1 MTINWIVNRLAIG
14 EYSDIEVDR
23 LTREHVTCVLCVRE
37 TISREDVDI
46 MVKAKVRIMFCPLK
60 VDPDQNPMEYMREC
74 KIAVMFLNKAMLDG
88 ERVLVYCTAGM
99 DRSPFIV
106 ALYMSSPFY
115 TLNKLREAYKEIKK
129 KRPVILEHEEWLKF
143 W

>member
-23 LTREHVTCVLCVRE
+23 LTREHVTCVLNVRE
-37 TISREDVDI
+37 TISQEDIDI
-46 MVKAKVRIMFCPLK
+46 MKEAKVRIMFVPLK
-60 VDPDQNPMEYMREC
+60 ADPDYNPIEYIREC
-74 KIAVMFLNKAMLDG
+74 KTAVMFLHNAMMDG
-88 ERVLVYCTAGM
+88 ERVLVHCTAGM
-99 DRSPFIV
+99 DRAPFIV

-115 TLNKLREAYKEIKK
+115 SLDSVREAYKKIKA